1 MTYYFGSEET
11 AADSQDV
18 IHLYGADSVES
29 LYGADSAMMQTPS
42 GQQVENLLKV
52 ANRLY
57 GAESVTSVVKT
68 PSGRQQVED
77 LWKGYLGYFLSVLM
91 FLLAVRLS
99 YGIQITT
106 FISMEYLL
114 AKIRLRGL
122 STVTVDDFPASLSSI
137 SDWAFCDCRSLA
149 SIAIPD
155 SVTSIGIGA
164 FDGCTSLASITIPDS
179 VTSIGSGAFDG
190 CASLASITIPDT
202 ITTIGDWTFKA
213 CRTSRDTIRRR
224 NCDTGKMEVCVR
236 SVEGAVYEKAGPC
249 MVWRAVE
256 ENTTE

>member
-68 PSGRQQVED
+68 PSGRQ
-77 LWKGYLGYFLSVLM
+77 
-91 FLLAVRLS
+91 
-99 YGIQITT
+99 QITT